1 MTDKQHN
8 QDRIGTPDPKHEPEP
23 PRIDDAGD
31 LGPVGENKQRGELPK
46 PGIWGDR
53 PPTKD
58 ENIKEPA
65 ARVATPEKVK
75 K

>member
-1 MTDKQHN
+1 MADNQGK

-31 LGPVGENKQRGELPK
+31 LGPTGENKQRGDLPK

-58 ENIKEPA
+58 EDVREPP
-65 ARVATPEKVK
+65 AREPMPEKTK
-75 K
+75 